1 MPLPGVFTETKPKL
15 LFAFW
20 RGIRAT
26 KIQRIFPLVAQGG
39 AWQALDLYKRMSQAS
54 KKGAIFDDV
63 MRHAKA
69 WADKQVSKSEV
80 TKRKRVQPKDQ
91 GGLF

>member
-1 MPLPGVFTETKPKL
+1 MNHIEFIEKNVREQLIKHGFS
-15 LFAFW
+15 FS
-20 RGIRAT
+20 
-26 KIQRIFPLVAQGG
+26 VAQGG
-39 AWQALDLYKRMSQAS
+39 AWQAIDLYKRMSQAS

-69 WADKQVSKSEV
+69 WAEKQVSTAEV
-80 TKRKRVQPKDQ
+80 TKRKRSIPKNQ

>member
-1 MPLPGVFTETKPKL
+1 
-15 LFAFW
+15 
-20 RGIRAT
+20 
-26 KIQRIFPLVAQGG
+26 
-39 AWQALDLYKRMSQAS
+39 MSQAS

-69 WADKQVSKSEV
+69 WADKQVSKAEV
-80 TKRKRVQPKDQ
+80 TRRKRTYPKDQ

>member
-1 MPLPGVFTETKPKL
+1 MNHIEFIEKNVREILIKQGFSSS
-15 LFAFW
+15 
-20 RGIRAT
+20 
-26 KIQRIFPLVAQGG
+26 VAQGV
-39 AWQALDLYKRMSQAS
+39 AWQAIDLYKRMSQAS

-69 WADKQVSKSEV
+69 WADKQVSKTEI
-80 TKRKRVQPKDQ
+80 TKSKRNQPKNQ

>member
-1 MPLPGVFTETKPKL
+1 MNHLEFIEKNVKEILIKQGFSSS
-15 LFAFW
+15 
-20 RGIRAT
+20 
-26 KIQRIFPLVAQGG
+26 VAQGG
-39 AWQALDLYKRMSQAS
+39 AWQELDLYKRMSQAS

-69 WADKQVSKSEV
+69 WADKQVSKTEV
-80 TKRKRVQPKDQ
+80 TKSKRNQPKNQ

>member
-1 MPLPGVFTETKPKL
+1 MNHLEFIEKNVREQLIKQGFSSS
-15 LFAFW
+15 
-20 RGIRAT
+20 
-26 KIQRIFPLVAQGG
+26 VAQGG
-39 AWQALDLYKRMSQAS
+39 AWQAIDLYKRMSQAS

-69 WADKQVSKSEV
+69 WVDKQVSKAEV
-80 TKRKRVQPKDQ
+80 TRRKRTYPKDQ

>member
-1 MPLPGVFTETKPKL
+1 
-15 LFAFW
+15 
-20 RGIRAT
+20 
-26 KIQRIFPLVAQGG
+26 
-39 AWQALDLYKRMSQAS
+39 MSQAS

-69 WADKQVSKSEV
+69 WADKQVSKTEV
-80 TKRKRVQPKDQ
+80 TKSKRTQPKNQ

>member
-1 MPLPGVFTETKPKL
+1 MNHLEFIEKNVREQLIKQGFSSS
-15 LFAFW
+15 
-20 RGIRAT
+20 
-26 KIQRIFPLVAQGG
+26 VAQG

-69 WADKQVSKSEV
+69 RADKQVSKAEV
-80 TKRKRVQPKDQ
+80 TKRKRTSLKIKVASSK
-91 GGLF
+91 L

>member
-1 MPLPGVFTETKPKL
+1 MNHLEFIEKNVREILIKQG
-15 LFAFW
+15 
-20 RGIRAT
+20 
-26 KIQRIFPLVAQGG
+26 FPLQWLRGG

>member
-1 MPLPGVFTETKPKL
+1 MNHIEFIEKNVREILIKQGFSSS
-15 LFAFW
+15 
-20 RGIRAT
+20 
-26 KIQRIFPLVAQGG
+26 VAQGW
-39 AWQALDLYKRMSQAS
+39 AWQAIDLYKRMSQAS

-69 WADKQVSKSEV
+69 WADKQVSKTEI
-80 TKRKRVQPKDQ
+80 TKSKRNQPKNQ

>member
-1 MPLPGVFTETKPKL
+1 MNHIEFIEKNVREILIKQGFSSSAV
-15 LFAFW
+15 
-20 RGIRAT
+20 
-26 KIQRIFPLVAQGG
+26 QGG
-39 AWQALDLYKRMSQAS
+39 AWQAIDLYKRMSQAS

-69 WADKQVSKSEV
+69 WADKQVSKTEI
-80 TKRKRVQPKDQ
+80 TKSKRNQPKNQ

>member
-1 MPLPGVFTETKPKL
+1 MNHIEFIEKNVREILIKQGFSSS
-15 LFAFW
+15 
-20 RGIRAT
+20 
-26 KIQRIFPLVAQGG
+26 VAQGG
-39 AWQALDLYKRMSQAS
+39 AWQAIDLYKRMSQAS

-69 WADKQVSKSEV
+69 WADKQVSKTEV
-80 TKRKRVQPKDQ
+80 TKSKRNQHKNQ

>member
-1 MPLPGVFTETKPKL
+1 MNHLEFIEKNVREL
-15 LFAFW
+15 LVKQ
-20 RGIRAT
+20 G
-26 KIQRIFPLVAQGG
+26 FPLSVAQWG

-54 KKGAIFDDV
+54 KKGAMFDDV

-69 WADKQVSKSEV
+69 WADKQVSKTDV
-80 TKRKRVQPKDQ
+80 TPRKRKPQNNQ

>member
-1 MPLPGVFTETKPKL
+1 
-15 LFAFW
+15 
-20 RGIRAT
+20 
-26 KIQRIFPLVAQGG
+26 
-39 AWQALDLYKRMSQAS
+39 MSQAS

>member
-1 MPLPGVFTETKPKL
+1 MNHLEFIEKNVREILIKQGFSSS
-15 LFAFW
+15 
-20 RGIRAT
+20 
-26 KIQRIFPLVAQGG
+26 VARGG

-69 WADKQVSKSEV
+69 WADKQVSKTEV
-80 TKRKRVQPKDQ
+80 TKSKRNQPKNQ

>member
-1 MPLPGVFTETKPKL
+1 MNHIEFIEKNVREQLIKHGFS
-15 LFAFW
+15 FS
-20 RGIRAT
+20 
-26 KIQRIFPLVAQGG
+26 VAQEG
-39 AWQALDLYKRMSQAS
+39 AWQAIDLYKRMSQAS

-69 WADKQVSKSEV
+69 WAEKQVSTAEV
-80 TKRKRVQPKDQ
+80 TKRKRSIPKNQ

>member
-1 MPLPGVFTETKPKL
+1 MNHIDFIEKNVREL
-15 LFAFW
+15 LIKQGFSSS
-20 RGIRAT
+20 
-26 KIQRIFPLVAQGG
+26 VAQGV
-39 AWQALDLYKRMSQAS
+39 AWQAIDLYKRMSQAS

-69 WADKQVSKSEV
+69 WADKQVSKTEV
-80 TKRKRVQPKDQ
+80 TKCKRTQPKNQ

>member
-1 MPLPGVFTETKPKL
+1 MNHIEFIEKNVMEILIKQGFSSS
-15 LFAFW
+15 
-20 RGIRAT
+20 
-26 KIQRIFPLVAQGG
+26 VAQGG
-39 AWQALDLYKRMSQAS
+39 AWQAIDLYKRMSQAS

-69 WADKQVSKSEV
+69 WADKQVSKTEV
-80 TKRKRVQPKDQ
+80 TKSKRNQPKNQ

>member
-1 MPLPGVFTETKPKL
+1 MNHLEFIEKNVKEILIKQGFSSS
-15 LFAFW
+15 
-20 RGIRAT
+20 
-26 KIQRIFPLVAQGG
+26 VAQGG
-39 AWQALDLYKRMSQAS
+39 EWQALDLYKRMSQAS

-69 WADKQVSKSEV
+69 WADKQVSKTEV
-80 TKRKRVQPKDQ
+80 TKSKRNQPKNQ

>member
-1 MPLPGVFTETKPKL
+1 MNHLEFIEKNVKEILIKQGFS
-15 LFAFW
+15 FS
-20 RGIRAT
+20 
-26 KIQRIFPLVAQGG
+26 VAQGG

-69 WADKQVSKSEV
+69 WADKQVSKTEV
-80 TKRKRVQPKDQ
+80 TKSKRNQPKNQ